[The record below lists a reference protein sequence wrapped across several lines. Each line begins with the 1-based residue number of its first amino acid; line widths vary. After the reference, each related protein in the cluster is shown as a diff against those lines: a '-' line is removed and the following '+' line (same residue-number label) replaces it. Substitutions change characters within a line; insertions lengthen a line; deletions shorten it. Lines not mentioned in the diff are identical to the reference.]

1 MPRKSKTENDEILK
15 KLKYI
20 NLDLEN
26 IPKELQTI
34 KPIKYKTTRIY
45 NKKQQYKQ
53 YRFIPIKDIQI
64 LISPTNRMDDLQEKY
79 KKAIPLAN
87 YLDNQNEENL
97 IYYTR
102 FLEML
107 IKVNLE
113 EIKKNRR
120 RAKKI
125 S

>member
-1 MPRKSKTENDEILK
+1 MPKKSKTENDEILK

-87 YLDNQNEENL
+87 YLDN
-97 IYYTR
+97 
-102 FLEML
+102 
-107 IKVNLE
+107 
-113 EIKKNRR
+113 
-120 RAKKI
+120 
-125 S
+125 

>member
-26 IPKELQTI
+26 IPKELKAI

-53 YRFIPIKDIQI
+53 YRFIPINIIKYEYINSFNSSLSCKFSITLKDANITNIQNMKYI
-64 LISPTNRMDDLQEKY
+64 L
-79 KKAIPLAN
+79 KK
-87 YLDNQNEENL
+87 
-97 IYYTR
+97 
-102 FLEML
+102 
-107 IKVNLE
+107 
-113 EIKKNRR
+113 
-120 RAKKI
+120 
-125 S
+125 